1 MSFPQI
7 CPTQVFPQQRHRSRV
22 SDMSGTWLYVHITR
36 QVSGSHFSNSI
47 CSHVAELNVN
57 RQHLKRNHRA
67 PIQCHRCW
75 LVMANPQEMSEH
87 ANVEPRC
94 DRRIGQPE
102 GVDQEKLDHI
112 LSTRGPTWE
121 KIYEILFPGAPIPS
135 PCKPYCSMSGIFT
148 DRTSHLTDFEAQ
160 VQLPES
166 FTPSSPAS
174 QEHEEFEAY
183 NRRALPALVEANL
196 RAMVN
201 TKMVPIEES
210 LMRLLVDIVRTCQ
223 STVAES
229 FRVTRSPR
237 KVTTKSPQQSSSQ
250 AISPLPPRG
259 QTLLTD
265 GQPLAPTIAD
275 TTLGFFEEPP
285 HVHVE
290 AGPAC
295 LRPPEGTDRLEP
307 PQNQFTDSGYGGFS
321 EACECSCHSVPE
333 SINIVNGNF
342 SPCQSFISALTTCRQ
357 MQAVAKTAFSITLI
371 YGISAGGV

>member
-1 MSFPQI
+1 
-7 CPTQVFPQQRHRSRV
+7 
-22 SDMSGTWLYVHITR
+22 MSGTWLYVHITR

-75 LVMANPQEMSEH
+75 LVMANPHEMSEH

-166 FTPSSPAS
+166 FTPSSPAT
-174 QEHEEFEAY
+174 QELEEFEAY
-183 NRRALPALVEANL
+183 NRRALPRLVEANL
-196 RAMVN
+196 QAMVN
-201 TKMVPIEES
+201 TKMVPIEED
-210 LMRLLVDIVRTCQ
+210 LRRLLVDIVRRCQ
-223 STVAES
+223 STVAEN
-229 FRVTRSPR
+229 FRVTRPPR
-237 KVTTKSPQQSSSQ
+237 KVSTNSPQQSSSQ

-259 QTLLTD
+259 ETLLTD
-265 GQPLAPTIAD
+265 SQLLAPTMAD

-290 AGPAC
+290 AGPSC
-295 LRPPEGTDRLEP
+295 QRPLEGTDRLELS
-307 PQNQFTDSGYGGFS
+307 QNQFTDSGYGGFP
-321 EACECSCHSVPE
+321 EACDCNCHFVSE
-333 SINIVNGNF
+333 IDDIVNGIF
-342 SPCQSFISALTTCRQ
+342 SPCQFVISALTTCRQ
-357 MQAVAKTAFSITLI
+357 IQTVAETAFSSTSI
-371 YGISAGGV
+371 YGISAVGI